1 MDASDQETMMPPM
14 KEFLLTFF
22 MPEKC
27 YDQFFFYFNVMHV
40 PCLKIVLSKTMGI
53 FILMGIVIAP
63 LSQIWKILCCGS
75 SDGLCL
81 TSVFLDLLAIST
93 HAAFCYTQNFPIGA
107 WGESLLAVIQIAL
120 LALLIQHHRGKTIKG
135 IFLLVLFYG
144 FMFLLA
150 SPFTPVSVVWTL
162 YEWNVLFVI
171 AGRFFQIV
179 SNFRCG
185 HTGQLSTLSVF
196 LVFLGS
202 LGRVFSSL
210 QDAGFSFSAQ
220 MQALACCC
228 SGLILAQILMYWNKR
243 TTNGEKEAQLKKDKA
258 E

>member
-1 MDASDQETMMPPM
+1 MDTSDEGTMMPPL

-27 YDQFFFYFNVMHV
+27 YDQFFFYFNFMHV

-63 LSQIWKILCCGS
+63 LPQIWRILWCGS

-107 WGESLLAVIQIAL
+107 WGESLFAVIQIAL
-120 LALLIQHHRGKTIKG
+120 LALFVQHHRGKTIKG
-135 IFLLVLFYG
+135 IFLLALFCG

-150 SPFTPVSVVWTL
+150 SPLTPVSVVWTL
-162 YEWNVLFVI
+162 YEWNVLLVI
-171 AGRFFQIV
+171 AGRFFQVV

-185 HTGQLSTLSVF
+185 HTGQLSTLSVL

-210 QDAGFSFSAQ
+210 QDTGFSFSAQ
-220 MQALACCC
+220 MQALACGC
-228 SGLILAQILMYWNKR
+228 SGLILAQILIYWNKC
-243 TTNGEKEAQLKKDKA
+243 TTDSEKKAQVKKNKA

>member
-1 MDASDQETMMPPM
+1 MPPL

-27 YDQFFFYFNVMHV
+27 YDQFFFYFNFMHV

-63 LSQIWKILCCGS
+63 LPQICKILWCGS
-75 SDGLCL
+75 SYGLCL
-81 TSVFLDLLAIST
+81 TSVFLDLMAISI

-107 WGESLLAVIQIAL
+107 WGESLFAVIQIAL
-120 LALLIQHHRGKTIKG
+120 LALLIHHHEGKTIKG
-135 IFLLVLFYG
+135 IFLLALFCG
-144 FMFLLA
+144 VMFLLA
-150 SPFTPVSVVWTL
+150 SPLTPVAVVWTL
-162 YEWNVLFVI
+162 YEWNVLFVV
-171 AGRFFQIV
+171 ASRFFQVV

-185 HTGQLSTLSVF
+185 HTGQLSILSVF

-210 QDAGFSFSAQ
+210 QDTGFSFSAQ
-220 MQALACCC
+220 MQTLACCC
-228 SGLILAQILMYWNKR
+228 SWLILAQILMYWNKC
-243 TTNGEKEAQLKKDKA
+243 TTNSKKKAQMKKGKA